1 MTTVREL
8 RIQVATKAISNQID
22 LGVLAVPDRSQARA
36 EVTAEAVVD
45 ALFPDH
51 LLDNVE
57 VPD

>member
-1 MTTVREL
+1 MREL

-57 VPD
+57 VLD